1 MWCRSLALLLREVMA
16 GSVILPTMD
25 FMADPVSSHMIALVC
40 IFGASEFDLK
50 KKKQICVC
58 KIPKSVQCFELLN
71 CIFSIT

>member
-50 KKKQICVC
+50 KQNKYVYA
-58 KIPKSVQCFELLN
+58 KSPNQFSVLN
-71 CIFSIT
+71 C

>member
-40 IFGASEFDLK
+40 IFDLK
-50 KKKQICVC
+50 KQNKYVYV
-58 KIPKSVQCFELLN
+58 KSPNQFSVLN
-71 CIFSIT
+71 C